1 MRFCR
6 VVGRALAVGLLAC
19 NSASTTESGDPP
31 AGTGVVGP
39 RGTSRDG
46 GLAVRPTSRPRGD
59 AGPLDGGGEGSR
71 GGPSSSGQTPD
82 ASVFDAG
89 GNGANSPP
97 DGGRHSPPTRDAS
110 PTGAQM
116 HDSGS
121 RVDAGN
127 GRGDPPLDGG
137 VIDVDVVLASDLDA
151 NAPTTVGIVTFG
163 LDVTDVA
170 SAVIEFGPGTDYG
183 QVAPVPLADK
193 THRTL
198 LLGNKPSSTVHFN
211 VVVETAE
218 GRFESGDRTFET
230 GPAPSDI
237 IASVTVSNQAA
248 LERGFMLLSY
258 WRGNPE
264 VPVLVLD
271 ADGDLVWWYR
281 SPIGGVARAV
291 LSHDASDLWLVSG
304 SNAGAPVRRVSLDG
318 LTLEEYPGTVA
329 SHDITAVAP
338 GLMAYLDY
346 GDPDCDGITEIAT
359 DGTMRRVFDLDSYL
373 ERDGALSC
381 HGNALRYHEASDSYV
396 VSSLREDVFVV
407 PRDGGTVLRLAEI
420 VPLGNLAWGGTQ
432 HGVHLLGESLLVFA
446 NDEGAEQ
453 AGFQSGGPST
463 VVEYL
468 LATGEEIWRHQ
479 TSLYTANLGDAQRL
493 PGGNTL
499 VTISNAATI
508 EQVTPSGEVAMQVRG
523 TTGFGYSTWRRSLY
537 GPPEQP

>member
-1 MRFCR
+1 MRFYG
-6 VVGRALAVGLLAC
+6 VVVRGLAVGLLGC
-19 NSASTTESGDPP
+19 NSAATSESAAPGGTSAPRSEGPSSDGGFGARP
-31 AGTGVVGP
+31 AP
-39 RGTSRDG
+39 RPQRDAGSRDG
-46 GLAVRPTSRPRGD
+46 V
-59 AGPLDGGGEGSR
+59 DGGTR
-71 GGPSSSGQTPD
+71 GGQGPGALTPD
-82 ASVFDAG
+82 ASVGSRTDGGHGADRSPDAGRSGLQTRDAG
-89 GNGANSPP
+89 GSGVPASDGGGRADWGDAP
-97 DGGRHSPPTRDAS
+97 DGTRDA
-110 PTGAQM
+110 
-116 HDSGS
+116 
-121 RVDAGN
+121 
-127 GRGDPPLDGG
+127 GR
-137 VIDVDVVLASDLDA
+137 IDVDVVLASDLDA

-163 LDVTDVA
+163 LDVTDVV
-170 SAVIEFGPGTDYG
+170 SAVIEFGPDTDYG
-183 QVAPVPLADK
+183 QVAPVSLGDE

-211 VVVETAE
+211 VVVEAAE

-230 GPAPSDI
+230 GPAPKELVE
-237 IASVTVSNQAA
+237 SVTVADQTAV
-248 LERGFMLLSY
+248 ERGFLLLSY

-291 LSHDASDLWLVSG
+291 LSHDASHLWLVSG

-318 LTLEEYPGTVA
+318 LTLEEYPETVA

-346 GDPDCDGITEIAT
+346 EDPDCDGVTEIDT
-359 DGTMRRVFDLDSYL
+359 HGTTRRVFDLDNHL

-407 PRDGGTVLRLAEI
+407 PRDGGPVLRLAEI
-420 VPLGNLAWGGTQ
+420 VPEGNLAWGGTQ
-432 HGVHLLGESLLVFA
+432 HGVHLLGQSLLVFA
-446 NDEGAEQ
+446 NDEGADQ
-453 AGFQSGGPST
+453 TGFQSGGPST

-468 LATGEEIWRHQ
+468 LSTGEEIWRHP

-508 EQVTPSGEVAMQVRG
+508 EQVTPRGEVAMQVRG

-537 GPPEQP
+537 GPPEPP